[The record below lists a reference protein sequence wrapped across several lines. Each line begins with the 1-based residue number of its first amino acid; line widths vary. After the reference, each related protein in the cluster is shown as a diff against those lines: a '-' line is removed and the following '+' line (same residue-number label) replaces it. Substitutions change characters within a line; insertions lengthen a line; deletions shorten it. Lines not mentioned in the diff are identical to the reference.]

1 MFLNN
6 RFAISRISQDYQQAF
21 GKPLDWNSYEAKSLA
36 NKANQHFG
44 TLANDVLINHHIDGS
59 VLGQQGVGDLLW
71 GSQGDDVLV
80 GNSGQDRLL
89 GGADDD
95 VLIGNAGDDV
105 LVGGT
110 GNDLYYFT
118 KGFGHDTII
127 NVGGGKDTLY
137 LADRGYD
144 ELSLVTQEKQDLTLD
159 FATSSPN
166 NNEKTHTP
174 TDDQLTIKDFYLGG
188 DNASLAIGF
197 AKGGNANPAMLMP
210 VNQLT
215 SQLTNLGSVA
225 QRDMTDYQSI
235 LQKSLLQLG
244 KVNLT
249 ATNDK

>member
-1 MFLNN
+1 MNN

-44 TLANDVLINHHIDGS
+44 TLVNDVIINHHIDGS

-144 ELSLVTQEKQDLTLD
+144 ELSLVTQEK
-159 FATSSPN
+159 A
-166 NNEKTHTP
+166 
-174 TDDQLTIKDFYLGG
+174 GC
-188 DNASLAIGF
+188 NAGF
-197 AKGGNANPAMLMP
+197 CN
-210 VNQLT
+210 
-215 SQLTNLGSVA
+215 
-225 QRDMTDYQSI
+225 
-235 LQKSLLQLG
+235 
-244 KVNLT
+244 
-249 ATNDK
+249 